1 MEGFNRFFRHVF
13 LSYKALNGVLNPKTY
28 LLFMIF
34 NPLSQMI
41 FYGLLVKYV
50 YGGQD
55 LEGYIA
61 SNALLLCVLSSVFGM
76 MTVVMSDRGSGTLPI
91 VMASPVNKGI
101 LFFARTVPHVLN
113 GFVTAC
119 LGLAFGSWLFHLSIG
134 LDVLLPLLL
143 IWTIS
148 IFSAC
153 GLGLILGSCSFWTPS
168 MHLLSNIL
176 ASLLLLLSGANY
188 SLSVM
193 PSWLRPIA
201 DYFPLTRGVTLTK
214 AILNDGDYSMM
225 TRLLAEEFLLGCVY
239 FIVGIL
245 AIRLAEYLA
254 RVKGTMELS

>member
-1 MEGFNRFFRHVF
+1 MEGINRFIRHAF
-13 LSYKALNGVLNPKTY
+13 LSYKALYRVLDLKTY
-28 LLFMIF
+28 LLFMVF

-41 FYGLLVKYV
+41 FFGLLVKYV

-55 LEGYIA
+55 LAGYIA

-91 VMASPVNKGI
+91 VMASPVNKGV
-101 LFFARTVPHVLN
+101 LFFARTLPHVLN
-113 GFVTAC
+113 GMMTAC
-119 LGLAFGSWLFHLSIG
+119 LGLLFGSWLFHLSIEFG
-134 LDVLLPLLL
+134 ALLPLLL

-193 PSWLRPIA
+193 PNWLRPIA

-225 TRLLAEEFLLGCVY
+225 TELLAQEFVLGCIY
-239 FIVGIL
+239 FIIGII
-245 AIRLAEYLA
+245 AIRFAEYLA

>member
-28 LLFMIF
+28 LLFMVF